1 MVADH
6 DTALALSLSN
16 PTNTILWVQSE
27 PNLQIDE

>member
-6 DTALALSLSN
+6 DTAPVLSLSN
-16 PTNTILWVQSE
+16 PKNTILWVESE